1 MITNIQQAKTRL
13 TLSTPIDLPEVKQ
26 LIKDLYT
33 QIEELKNEIRKV
45 SENRPRANKDS
56 GRTIQAP

>member
-1 MITNIQQAKTRL
+1 MITNIEQAKMRL
-13 TLSTPIDLPEVKQ
+13 TISAPIDFPEVKQ
-26 LIKDLYT
+26 LIKDLYI

>member
-1 MITNIQQAKTRL
+1 MITNIQQAKIRL

>member
-33 QIEELKNEIRKV
+33 QIEELRNEIRKV

>member
-45 SENRPRANKDS
+45 SENRPRVNKDS
-56 GRTIQAP
+56 GRNIQAS

>member
-45 SENRPRANKDS
+45 SENRPRANKES

>member
-26 LIKDLYT
+26 LIKDLYN
-33 QIEELKNEIRKV
+33 QIEELQNEIRKV

>member
-45 SENRPRANKDS
+45 SENRPRPDKGS

>member
-13 TLSTPIDLPEVKQ
+13 NLATPIDLPEVKQ
-26 LIKDLYT
+26 LIKDIYT
-33 QIEELKNEIRKV
+33 QIEELQNEIRKV
-45 SENRPRANKDS
+45 SENRPRVNKDS

>member
-13 TLSTPIDLPEVKQ
+13 TMSTPIDLPEVKQ

-33 QIEELKNEIRKV
+33 QIEELQNEIRKV
-45 SENRPRANKDS
+45 SENRPRVSKDS
-56 GRTIQAP
+56 GRNVQAP

>member
-13 TLSTPIDLPEVKQ
+13 TLATPIDLPEVKQ
-26 LIKDLYT
+26 LIKDLYI
-33 QIEELKNEIRKV
+33 QIEELRNEIRKV
-45 SENRPRANKDS
+45 SENRSRPDKSS

>member
-26 LIKDLYT
+26 LIKDLYI

-45 SENRPRANKDS
+45 SENRPRVNKDS
-56 GRTIQAP
+56 GRNIQAS

>member
-45 SENRPRANKDS
+45 SENRPRTNKDS

>member
-33 QIEELKNEIRKV
+33 QIEELQNEIRKV
-45 SENRPRANKDS
+45 SENRPRVNKDS
-56 GRTIQAP
+56 GRNIQAS

>member
-33 QIEELKNEIRKV
+33 QIEELRNEIRKV
-45 SENRPRANKDS
+45 SENRPRPDKGS

>member
-33 QIEELKNEIRKV
+33 QVEELQNEIRKV

>member
-13 TLSTPIDLPEVKQ
+13 TLSTPINLPEVKQ
-26 LIKDLYT
+26 LIKDLYN
-33 QIEELKNEIRKV
+33 QIEELQNEIRKV

>member
-26 LIKDLYT
+26 LIKDLYI
-33 QIEELKNEIRKV
+33 QIEELRNEIRKV
-45 SENRPRANKDS
+45 SENRSRPDKSS

>member
-33 QIEELKNEIRKV
+33 QIEELQNEIRKV

>member
-26 LIKDLYT
+26 LIKDLYN
-33 QIEELKNEIRKV
+33 QIEELQNEIRKV
-45 SENRPRANKDS
+45 SENRSRANKDS

>member
-1 MITNIQQAKTRL
+1 MITNIHQAKTRL

-26 LIKDLYT
+26 LIKDLYI
-33 QIEELKNEIRKV
+33 QIEELRNEIRKV
-45 SENRPRANKDS
+45 SENRPRPDKSS

>member
-13 TLSTPIDLPEVKQ
+13 TMSTPIDLPEVKQ

-33 QIEELKNEIRKV
+33 QIEELQNEIRKV